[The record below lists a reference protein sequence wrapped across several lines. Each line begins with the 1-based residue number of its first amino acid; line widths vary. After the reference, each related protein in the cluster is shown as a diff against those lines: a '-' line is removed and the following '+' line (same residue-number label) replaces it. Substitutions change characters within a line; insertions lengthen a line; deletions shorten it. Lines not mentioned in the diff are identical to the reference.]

1 MEKLHPLRQS
11 SASTSE
17 PQDKREVFVASMV
30 KSQVVHLYICT
41 ILYPFTSILEEPAT
55 CICRPSTIINNHLCL
70 NHTLDSWLLTIIT
83 RKSCLRHATPMGSLS
98 DMMWSP
104 VMRRIRWVKSNFF
117 LGGVGLIATFP
128 LTMLIIINYYQWDNY
143 YDYWLLLLSSSSL
156 LWCSSFEKWIWAI
169 PERQVTAIR
178 QNVEFRLDMP
188 FFQTMMKNREA
199 SNTKKYERYQPT
211 ILLCDFHINFSLAVW
226 AQLRHGILLA
236 RCDAGAKIQ
245 RRKCE

>member
-70 NHTLDSWLLTIIT
+70 NHTLDSWLLTLDHHHPQQQSSTCNPYGIT
-83 RKSCLRHATPMGSLS
+83 VGYDVVPCHATH
-98 DMMWSP
+98 P
-104 VMRRIRWVKSNFF
+104 VSEVQFLFGWCWVDCH
-117 LGGVGLIATFP
+117 IP

-143 YDYWLLLLSSSSL
+143 YDYWLSSSSSPSSSSL
-156 LWCSSFEKWIWAI
+156 LWFSSFEKSIWVI

-178 QNVEFRLDMP
+178 QNVELRLDIP
-188 FFQTMMKNREA
+188 FFQTMAVRKFTRIIGMPTWRTERLQIPRSMKG
-199 SNTKKYERYQPT
+199 
-211 ILLCDFHINFSLAVW
+211 INLSSCFVISTSIFPW
-226 AQLRHGILLA
+226 QFGRNFGM
-236 RCDAGAKIQ
+236 
-245 RRKCE
+245 E